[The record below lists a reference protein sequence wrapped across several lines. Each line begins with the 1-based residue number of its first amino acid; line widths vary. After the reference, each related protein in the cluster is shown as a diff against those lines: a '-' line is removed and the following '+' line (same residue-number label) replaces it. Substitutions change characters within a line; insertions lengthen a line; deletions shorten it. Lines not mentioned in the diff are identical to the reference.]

1 MVGTLTYTDSDQTA
15 QQGIIVGATVGS
27 ISVVVLLIIVV
38 IVVVLLLYR
47 QRRTKLQRM

>member
-15 QQGIIVGATVGS
+15 WQGNIVGITVGS
-27 ISVVVLLIIVV
+27 ITVVVLLTIIV

-47 QRRTKLQRM
+47 QRRTRM